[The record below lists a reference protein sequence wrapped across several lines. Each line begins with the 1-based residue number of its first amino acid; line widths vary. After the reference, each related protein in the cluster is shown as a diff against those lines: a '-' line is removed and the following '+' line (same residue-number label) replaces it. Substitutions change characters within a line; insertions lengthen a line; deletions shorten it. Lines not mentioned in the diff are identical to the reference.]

1 MIRYALIAAA
11 LMAGGFVFYRFGIRD
26 DVAAAVRGRTGE
38 RNAAEEA
45 EVVAQSSNK
54 RRTEFAEDR
63 VGAAKAQDVVKPLE
77 IDGKRA
83 MGYLELICNIG
94 PRQSGT
100 PGMKRQQELI
110 RRHFEG
116 FDLKV
121 QAQAFQAKQHSQRT
135 PVEMT
140 NLIVSIHPERKRRII
155 LCAHYD
161 TRPIADQE
169 PDPRKWR
176 EKFVSANDGGSGVA
190 LLMEFAHHLPKLD
203 TKVGIDL
210 VFFDGEEYIFERD
223 GDRYFFGSEHF
234 AKAWKADKKRP
245 DYVAAVLFDMIAGK
259 NPRFPV
265 EGYSWGRARELCIDL
280 WSIAAELKCQAF
292 LDRLGDR
299 VLDDHIALQNV
310 GIAAVDIIDFDYP
323 HWHRLSDTP
332 ANCDA
337 GGMIQVGRVIGVW
350 LQRLK

>member
-1 MIRYALIAAA
+1 LIRIAMIVAA
-11 LMAGGFVFYRFGIRD
+11 LGLGGYVVYHFGFRD
-26 DVAAAVRGRTGE
+26 DVSAAVRAKNR
-38 RNAAEEA
+38 AAYHELFEEA
-45 EVVAQSSNK
+45 EPQEPGQK
-54 RRTEFAEDR
+54 PRTEFAQDR
-63 VGAAKAQDVVKPLE
+63 AGGAKDMPKAVE
-77 IDGKRA
+77 IDTERV
-83 MGYLELICNIG
+83 MGYLELICNLG

-100 PGMKRQQELI
+100 TGMKRQQEII
-110 RRHFEG
+110 RGHFAG
-116 FDLKV
+116 LGLK
-121 QAQAFQAKQHSQRT
+121 AQEQTFEAKQTSQRNA
-135 PVEMT
+135 VGMT

-155 LCAHYD
+155 LCSHYD

-190 LLMEFAHHLPKLD
+190 LLMELAHHLPKLD

-210 VFFDGEEYIFERD
+210 VFFDGEEYIFERE

-234 AKAWKADKKRP
+234 AKTWRATKYRH

-259 NPRFPV
+259 NPHFPV
-265 EGYSWGRARELCIDL
+265 EGHSWGKARELCIKL
-280 WSIAAELKCQAF
+280 WRTGAELKCAAF
-292 LDRLGDR
+292 QDRLGDR

-310 GIAAVDIIDFDYP
+310 GIPAVDIIDFDYP

-332 ANCDA
+332 ANCDPD
-337 GGMIQVGRVIGVW
+337 GMIQVARVISVW